1 TDNVNDLSETSAT
14 KQNTSLQMNIYAL
27 FLRLGFN
34 NQENLT
40 FKDQITLK
48 KIESYFDLKMAETWT
63 NIQTD
68 LDNKQIRP
76 ITPDIELLSCISEWC
91 KKQIN
96 NVQSKQQEI
105 LDATKTYESTEEQK
119 YYSSIRKII
128 RNQEYAMEN
137 YNDYIAR
144 TSNHQ
149 YLKEA
154 RIKQLSAINASR
166 IGRLN
171 DFNKSS
177 DINVDIQK
185 NKSES
190 NQITS
195 QLSKCSNHD
204 KGSSIYH
211 KTDIDKLNV
220 TAFCSQTINIDSTP
234 KQLFQHPSKL
244 VDELIKLVESNEQ
257 LLFND
262 SDISDHEMKD

>member
-1 TDNVNDLSETSAT
+1 M

-40 FKDQITLK
+40 YKDQITLK
-48 KIESYFDLKMAETWT
+48 KIESYLDLKIAETWT

-68 LDNKQIRP
+68 LYNQQFRP
-76 ITPDIELLSCISEWC
+76 ITPDKELLSCISEWC
-91 KKQIN
+91 KKQID
-96 NVQSKQQEI
+96 NVQYKQQEI
-105 LDATKTYESTEEQK
+105 FNSTQTYELSEEQK

-137 YNDYIAR
+137 YHDYLAR

-149 YLKEA
+149 YLKQA
-154 RIKQLSAINASR
+154 RLKQLSAINASR

-171 DFNKSS
+171 DLNKTS
-177 DINVDIQK
+177 DVNVDIQTSK
-185 NKSES
+185 AES
-190 NQITS
+190 NQIKG
-195 QLSKCSNHD
+195 QLSKCSVHD
-204 KGSSIYH
+204 KESSIYH

-234 KQLFQHPSKL
+234 KQLFQHPSKFEE
-244 VDELIKLVESNEQ
+244 ELIKLVESNEQ
-257 LLFND
+257 LQLND
-262 SDISDHEMKD
+262 SDNSDNEIKN